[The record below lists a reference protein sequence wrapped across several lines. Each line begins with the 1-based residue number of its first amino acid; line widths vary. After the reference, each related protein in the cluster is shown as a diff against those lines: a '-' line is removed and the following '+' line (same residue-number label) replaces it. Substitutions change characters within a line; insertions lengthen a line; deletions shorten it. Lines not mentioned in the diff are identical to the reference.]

1 MKIKIN
7 VAHSIGAKQILSK
20 FPQEKENKGRLKK
33 VVSFFEDDEET
44 NPSSSGNI
52 IFSSRKVYSFII
64 FFMRTNISAKPSLV
78 RMWAI
83 EQNYLRI

>member
-52 IFSSRKVYSFII
+52 IFSSRK
-64 FFMRTNISAKPSLV
+64 
-78 RMWAI
+78 AI
-83 EQNYLRI
+83 LFYNLFYED